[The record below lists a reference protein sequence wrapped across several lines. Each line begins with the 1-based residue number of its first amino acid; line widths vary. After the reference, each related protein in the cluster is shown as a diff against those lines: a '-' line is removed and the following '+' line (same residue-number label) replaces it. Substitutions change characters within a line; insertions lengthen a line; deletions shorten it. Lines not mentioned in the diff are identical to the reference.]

1 MKTQSIN
8 ILGYTGSNSRFVV
21 KTQNADISFNG
32 QKALTEAPDPFEYVL
47 AGVAAYL
54 NTLGRYV
61 AAEQGMELRSL
72 QVEIT
77 ASLTLPQPDKIA
89 YERPFFEKIII
100 SLKPSTPA
108 TVTALQ
114 KWQSEIKRRSPL
126 FEELT
131 SNTPADAV
139 LFKDYSLN

>member
-8 ILGYTGSNSRFVV
+8 ILGYTGTNSRFVV

-32 QKALTEAPDPFEYVL
+32 QKALAEAPDPFEYVL

-61 AAEQGMELRSL
+61 AAKQGMELRSL

-77 ASLTLPQPDKIA
+77 ASLSLPQPEKIA
-89 YERPFFEKIII
+89 YERPSFEKIII

-108 TVTALQ
+108 TITELQ
-114 KWQSEIKRRSPL
+114 QWQSEIKRRSPL

-131 SNTPADAV
+131 GNTPADAV